1 MFLVEFIKKILKTKR
16 KKTEAGS
23 LFFSFLIEET
33 KIKYLI
39 KKKKKNGLFSKK
51 LEARKKYIYDIGFL
65 KIRNLIFVIYFLYLR
80 S

>member
-39 KKKKKNGLFSKK
+39 KKKKWSLFQKVGSSKK
-51 LEARKKYIYDIGFL
+51 IYIRHRI
-65 KIRNLIFVIYFLYLR
+65 
-80 S
+80 